1 MNTWPWYRL
10 CTTVAST
17 KCGIAVLDEGD
28 LRTAWPI
35 RSVIF
40 PGRSDIYPFRPVG
53 YNFIS
58 QQNITSVF
66 LNDRSSLAGLHLT
79 THLQE
84 DDELDAAIAVS
95 MVENNPPYLTGKMPG
110 KKHSLALWVFRYTF
124 YFERAW
130 RDILSWRTYLGYKWS
145 LLRPTQAPVMTKTS
159 LRAMGLGQHANYLH
173 FFASHIGIIIYFVYI
188 LLHTVP

>member
-130 RDILSWRTYLGYKWS
+130 RDSSPEGPALVTSDRCCVPPRPRWWRR
-145 LLRPTQAPVMTKTS
+145 LLWERWVWGSMQITCIFLP
-159 LRAMGLGQHANYLH
+159 L
-173 FFASHIGIIIYFVYI
+173 I
-188 LLHTVP
+188 